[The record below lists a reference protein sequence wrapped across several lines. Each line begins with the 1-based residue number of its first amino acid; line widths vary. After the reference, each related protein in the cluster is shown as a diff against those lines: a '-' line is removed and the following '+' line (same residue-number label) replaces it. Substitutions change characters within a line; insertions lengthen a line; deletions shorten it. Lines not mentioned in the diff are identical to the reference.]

1 MLINKLFDTAIVGG
15 GIAGTS
21 LLFTLARYTDM
32 KNIILFE
39 KYDEVSQL
47 NSNPKA
53 NSQTLHVG
61 DIESNYTYE
70 KAEKVKRASFMVK
83 NYIQN
88 FDEVDR
94 VGFKKDKMLLAVGEE
109 EIAEL
114 KERYAEFKT
123 LYPYLELWDEEFL
136 ATFEPKLLEG
146 RKEPILAIGA
156 RDQITTVDYKKL
168 SESFVQQAIDTDK
181 NIQMRYNEEVT
192 EIKRE
197 EDGSLTITTDTTS
210 FRAKS
215 VVVNAGAYSLL
226 FAQSMG
232 YGKDYAIL
240 PIGGSFFFTKEKLLN
255 SKVYTMQNPKLPF
268 AAIHADPDIT
278 QCWNT
283 RFGPTAFALP
293 KLERY
298 HELHLKDLISALNI
312 DKDVTKVYMKL
323 FKDKTIRRY
332 ILKNVLEEMPLV
344 GKKVF
349 VHDAQKVIPSL
360 KVKDLKFAEG
370 YGGMRPQII
379 DKKKQEL
386 LLGEAKIEE
395 DGLVFNMT
403 PSPGATSS
411 LSIALQDAESICEH
425 IGATFD
431 NVKHENE
438 IQKVRVSALNVLEVQ
453 SAEVT
458 FA

>member
-15 GIAGTS
+15 GVAGTS
-21 LLFTLARYTDM
+21 LLFTLARYTDL
-32 KNIILFE
+32 KNLILFE

-70 KAEKVKRASFMVK
+70 KAKKVKRASCMVS

-88 FDEVDR
+88 FDEVDKS
-94 VGFKKDKMLLAVGEE
+94 GFVKDKMLLAVGED
-109 EIAEL
+109 EIEKL
-114 KERYAEFKT
+114 KLRYEEFKT
-123 LYPYLELWDEEFL
+123 LYPYLELWNEEFL
-136 ATFEPKLLEG
+136 AKFEPNLLKG
-146 RKEPILAIGA
+146 RKEPILAMGA
-156 RDQITTVDYKKL
+156 RGQITTVDYKVL
-168 SESFVQQAIDTDK
+168 SESFVQKALDTDK

-192 EIKRE
+192 KIERN
-197 EDGSLTITTDTTS
+197 EDGNYTITSDTTC
-210 FRAKS
+210 FQARS

-232 YGKDYAIL
+232 YGKEYAIL
-240 PIGGSFFFTKEKLLN
+240 PIGGSFFFTKEKLLD

-268 AAIHADPDIT
+268 AATHADPDCT
-278 QCWNT
+278 QGWNT

-298 HELHLKDLISALNI
+298 HALHLKDFISALNI
-312 DKDVTKVYMKL
+312 DKDVTKVYFDL

-332 ILKNVLEEMPLV
+332 ILKNVLEEVPHF
-344 GKKVF
+344 GKEVF
-349 VHDAQKVIPSL
+349 IRDARKLIPSL
-360 KVKDLKFAEG
+360 SVDDLTFAEG

-379 DKKKQEL
+379 DKVKHEL

-395 DGLVFNMT
+395 EGIVFNMT

-411 LSIALQDAESICEH
+411 LSIAMTDTQNICD
-425 IGATFD
+425 ILGAFFD

-438 IQKVRVSALNVLEVQ
+438 IQCVKSTVLKEPLQ
-453 SAEVT
+453 ESKK

>member
-15 GIAGTS
+15 GVAGTA
-21 LLFTLARYTDM
+21 LLFTLARYTDL
-32 KNIILFE
+32 KSIILFE
-39 KYDEVSQL
+39 KYDEVAQL

-70 KAEKVKRASFMVK
+70 KAEKVKKASSMVA

-94 VGFKKDKMLLAVGEE
+94 CGFVKDKMLLAVGEK
-109 EIAEL
+109 EIEEL
-114 KERYAEFKT
+114 KERYEEFKR
-123 LYPYLELWDEEFL
+123 LYPYLELWDEAFL
-136 ATFEPKLLEG
+136 REFEPKLLED
-146 RKEPILAIGA
+146 REEPILAMGA
-156 RDQITTVDYKKL
+156 RGQITTVDYKAL
-168 SESFVQQAIDTDK
+168 SESFVQKALDTDK

-192 EIKRE
+192 KIERK
-197 EDGSLTITTDTTS
+197 EDGNYMITTDTTT

-226 FAQSMG
+226 FAQEMG
-232 YGKDYAIL
+232 FGSQYAIL

-278 QCWNT
+278 QNWNT

-298 HELHLKDLISALNI
+298 HALHLKDFISALNI
-312 DKDVTKVYMKL
+312 DKDVIKVYFDL
-323 FKDKTIRRY
+323 FRDKTIRRY
-332 ILKNVLEEMPLV
+332 ILKNVVEEIPVV
-344 GKKVF
+344 GKEVF
-349 VHDAQKVIPSL
+349 IRDARKLIPSL
-360 KVKDLKFAEG
+360 CVSDIRFADG
-370 YGGMRPQII
+370 YGGMRPQVI
-379 DKKKQEL
+379 DKKNRKL

-395 DGLVFNMT
+395 GGLIFNMT

-411 LSIALQDAESICEH
+411 LSIALTDSLSICKTLR
-425 IGATFD
+425 ATFD
-431 NVKHENE
+431 VLKHENE
-438 IQKVRVSALNVLEVQ
+438 IQTLKSFSVKNFIKEERNLA
-453 SAEVT
+453 
-458 FA
+458 